1 MKFIFALLLV
11 ISTVSLASP
20 ESDMNSMLDALYR
33 ADGEIIY
40 RGLSIENQESLSLVM
55 VMVRLAPDQ
64 VVEQFRQEL
73 DVCISSSEVVNLT
86 AESLIS
92 VVVNSPFFREELPY
106 SREMI
111 DCTGHFMRGDTA
123 IVYVAIVN
131 EDSVYS
137 HPMILQEGSWR
148 VAAGFFSN

>member
-1 MKFIFALLLV
+1 MKTTFALLLLV
-11 ISTVSLASP
+11 AMASFASP
-20 ESDMNSMLDALYR
+20 ESDMNIMIDALYR

-40 RGLSIENQESLSLVM
+40 RGLSIENQESLSMVM
-55 VMVRLAPDQ
+55 AMVRLAPDQ
-64 VVEQFRQEL
+64 IVEQFRQEL

-92 VVVNSPFFREELPY
+92 VVVNSPFFKGELPY
-106 SREMI
+106 SRDMI

-123 IVYVAIVN
+123 MVYVAIVD
-131 EDSVYS
+131 EDSVYR

-148 VAAGFFSN
+148 VATSFFNN